1 MDGIYFILLKSY
13 FIIIINIYLFL
24 RSNLIQ
30 EHWTNYILTTPKPIF
45 YSAHPMKEVQ
55 QNSYA
60 IANDIQ
66 EVIDKVSSSKI
77 TAVVTNNAS
86 VMKKAW
92 RILEVEYPKIIFLEC
107 IAHNLNLIIG
117 DIMKL
122 KWSADILKDAKAI
135 VKYFRNH
142 QVLAAILK

>member
-1 MDGIYFILLKSY
+1 MV
-13 FIIIINIYLFL
+13 
-24 RSNLIQ
+24 Q

-45 YSAHPMKEVQ
+45 YSAHPTKEIQ
-55 QNSYA
+55 QTSFA

-66 EVIDKVSSSKI
+66 QVIDKVSSSKI
-77 TAVVTNNAS
+77 SAVITDNAS

-92 RILEVEYPKIIFLEC
+92 RILEAEYPKIIFFGC

-142 QVLAAILK
+142 QIPAAILK

>member
-45 YSAHPMKEVQ
+45 YSAHPTKKVQ

-66 EVIDKVSSSKI
+66 EVIDKVGSLKI
-77 TAVVTNNAS
+77 TAVVTDNAS
-86 VMKKAW
+86 VMKKA
-92 RILEVEYPKIIFLEC
+92 
-107 IAHNLNLIIG
+107 
-117 DIMKL
+117 
-122 KWSADILKDAKAI
+122 
-135 VKYFRNH
+135 
-142 QVLAAILK
+142 